1 MTRGPKHRPHRPNR
15 PPFSLPPSRW
25 SVQDGIQVHHLGN
38 GVTLPVV
45 VSEVKADY
53 TPEAK
58 AAGIQGTVGLDTVVL
73 ADGAV
78 GDVTA
83 AQSLDT
89 VHGLDEQTIDATRQ
103 WNFKPKLKDGK
114 PVAVLVAVE
123 MTFALKSR
131 RWLASLS

>member
-1 MTRGPKHRPHRPNR
+1 MRVTARISIVAVTLILAVGA
-15 PPFSLPPSRW
+15 LGA
-25 SVQDGIQVHHLGN
+25 QAQVHHPGN

-73 ADGAV
+73 ADGTV
-78 GDVTA
+78 GDVTV
-83 AQSLDT
+83 AQSLDG
-89 VHGLDEQTIDATRQ
+89 VHGLDDQAVKAMKQ
-103 WNFKPKLKDGK
+103 WRFKPGLKDGK

-123 MTFALKSR
+123 MTFTLK
-131 RWLASLS
+131 